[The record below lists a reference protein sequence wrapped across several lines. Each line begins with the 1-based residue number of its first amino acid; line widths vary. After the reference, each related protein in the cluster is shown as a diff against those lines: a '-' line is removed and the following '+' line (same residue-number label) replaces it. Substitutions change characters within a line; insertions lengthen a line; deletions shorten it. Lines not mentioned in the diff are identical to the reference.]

1 MFQRWTTDRHSSCL
15 IFQNVRDAHLKIC
28 NPCRLLWVVQ
38 LESQA
43 IGYGLSQASKNCVVG
58 NIKKWVQVIADKSP
72 VGWLARQ
79 LLAMACMF
87 SSHGDSDSQPR
98 NLSTQLAKWSL
109 AGTYQASPML
119 WNSHGLLWRTSGKL
133 TLFCHTFLTGI
144 QLSHQVKENTTQT

>member
-98 NLSTQLAKWSL
+98 NLSTQLAKWSIL
-109 AGTYQASPML
+109 ASLQAWGPLSQLRLSSTSDFVSPPPE
-119 WNSHGLLWRTSGKL
+119 SVPGLPY
-133 TLFCHTFLTGI
+133 TGH
-144 QLSHQVKENTTQT
+144 LPSDSVG